1 MMEFVY
7 AYAYFILY
15 AFLGWVCEDLYCG
28 IPTKKFINRGF
39 FYGPYCPIY
48 GVGALLVLY
57 PLLFVKDYPIL
68 VFVLGVIITSALEY
82 ITSWVMEI
90 LFKTRWWDYSERF
103 MNING
108 RVCLLNSTLFGIM
121 SIVVIYII
129 HPIIQDIV
137 MDIPFT
143 ALMSFLSAFTIGFGI
158 DCVFTVLAL
167 LRRKQVFQKVQ
178 VQMEAFKKDF
188 EAESQLRVQEAQ
200 EAFQEWMLSRPDL
213 SECIEEF
220 QSSLENFSLEAKK
233 HISKA
238 FPERHI
244 STEIRNIVADGK
256 LALERRRLN
265 ANKQAE
271 YCELTNMVM
280 IQDEKGNVLV
290 QNSKNP
296 NGYTLPTGHIE
307 LGESF
312 VQSAMRDVK
321 EKTGLNVEQLCLCGT
336 KQFISS
342 DNCRHIVFLYKTNV
356 FNGIENE
363 ESKWI
368 PLSNI
373 HDYKLISGLNDVLEV
388 FEGTKYNELYY
399 NAQYQLK
406 KY

>member
-1 MMEFVY
+1 
-7 AYAYFILY
+7 
-15 AFLGWVCEDLYCG
+15 
-28 IPTKKFINRGF
+28 
-39 FYGPYCPIY
+39 
-48 GVGALLVLY
+48 
-57 PLLFVKDYPIL
+57 
-68 VFVLGVIITSALEY
+68 
-82 ITSWVMEI
+82 
-90 LFKTRWWDYSERF
+90 

-121 SIVVIYII
+121 SIVVVYII
-129 HPIIQDIV
+129 HPVIQDIV

-213 SECIEEF
+213 SERIEEF
-220 QSSLENFSLEAKK
+220 QSSLDNFSLEAKK

-238 FPERHI
+238 FPERRI

>member
-7 AYAYFILY
+7 AYAYFVLY

-28 IPTKKFINRGF
+28 IPAKKFINRGF

-68 VFVLGVIITSALEY
+68 VFVLGVIITSTLEY

-121 SIVVIYII
+121 SIVVVYII
-129 HPIIQDIV
+129 HPVIQDIV

-213 SECIEEF
+213 SQRIEEF
-220 QSSLENFSLEAKK
+220 SLDNFSLEAKK

-238 FPERHI
+238 FPERRI

-271 YCELTNMVM
+271 YC
-280 IQDEKGNVLV
+280 
-290 QNSKNP
+290 
-296 NGYTLPTGHIE
+296 
-307 LGESF
+307 
-312 VQSAMRDVK
+312 
-321 EKTGLNVEQLCLCGT
+321 
-336 KQFISS
+336 
-342 DNCRHIVFLYKTNV
+342 
-356 FNGIENE
+356 
-363 ESKWI
+363 
-368 PLSNI
+368 
-373 HDYKLISGLNDVLEV
+373 
-388 FEGTKYNELYY
+388 
-399 NAQYQLK
+399 
-406 KY
+406 

>member
-1 MMEFVY
+1 M
-7 AYAYFILY
+7 
-15 AFLGWVCEDLYCG
+15 
-28 IPTKKFINRGF
+28 
-39 FYGPYCPIY
+39 
-48 GVGALLVLY
+48 
-57 PLLFVKDYPIL
+57 
-68 VFVLGVIITSALEY
+68 FVLGVIITSALEY

-121 SIVVIYII
+121 SIVVVYII
-129 HPIIQDIV
+129 HPVIQDIV

-213 SECIEEF
+213 SQRIEKF
-220 QSSLENFSLEAKK
+220 QSSFGQLLFRSKKTYFKSFSRNVVFLQK
-233 HISKA
+233 
-238 FPERHI
+238 
-244 STEIRNIVADGK
+244 IRNIVADGK

-280 IQDEKGNVLV
+280 IQDERV
-290 QNSKNP
+290 
-296 NGYTLPTGHIE
+296 
-307 LGESF
+307 
-312 VQSAMRDVK
+312 M
-321 EKTGLNVEQLCLCGT
+321 C
-336 KQFISS
+336 
-342 DNCRHIVFLYKTNV
+342 
-356 FNGIENE
+356 
-363 ESKWI
+363 
-368 PLSNI
+368 
-373 HDYKLISGLNDVLEV
+373 
-388 FEGTKYNELYY
+388 
-399 NAQYQLK
+399 
-406 KY
+406 

>member
-15 AFLGWVCEDLYCG
+15 AFLGWACEDLYCG

-121 SIVVIYII
+121 YIVVIYII

-167 LRRKQVFQKVQ
+167 LRRIQVFPPVQ
-178 VQMEAFKKDF
+178 VQLEAF
-188 EAESQLRVQEAQ
+188 
-200 EAFQEWMLSRPDL
+200 
-213 SECIEEF
+213 
-220 QSSLENFSLEAKK
+220 
-233 HISKA
+233 
-238 FPERHI
+238 
-244 STEIRNIVADGK
+244 
-256 LALERRRLN
+256 
-265 ANKQAE
+265 
-271 YCELTNMVM
+271 
-280 IQDEKGNVLV
+280 
-290 QNSKNP
+290 
-296 NGYTLPTGHIE
+296 
-307 LGESF
+307 
-312 VQSAMRDVK
+312 
-321 EKTGLNVEQLCLCGT
+321 
-336 KQFISS
+336 
-342 DNCRHIVFLYKTNV
+342 
-356 FNGIENE
+356 
-363 ESKWI
+363 
-368 PLSNI
+368 
-373 HDYKLISGLNDVLEV
+373 
-388 FEGTKYNELYY
+388 
-399 NAQYQLK
+399 
-406 KY
+406 